1 MAFIGLPFVF
11 YLIETIIIILLI
23 IISSCGSINIIYGCH
38 MNYNYA
44 NLFTDF
50 FKGHFPPVSAKTYS
64 AIVMNWEGNA
74 VTNSVNNE
82 NESELPFPTRMFKR
96 LFDLL
101 FSVVVMLL
109 GFPIFA
115 MLFIITK
122 ISSPG
127 PAFYKQERLGKK
139 KRTFYIYKF
148 RSMYID
154 AEKFGPQLSSE
165 SDPRI
170 TKWGRVIRRTRLD
183 ELPQFWNVLKG
194 DMSVVGP
201 RPERHYFIEQIVEKK
216 PEYLRLQHIK
226 PGITSMGQVHY
237 GYAES
242 VDEMCERMQ
251 FDLNYLQAV
260 NFKTDFQVIC
270 KTVMVMLACKGK

>member
-1 MAFIGLPFVF
+1 
-11 YLIETIIIILLI
+11 
-23 IISSCGSINIIYGCH
+23 

-44 NLFTDF
+44 NLFTNF
-50 FKGHFPPVSAKTYS
+50 FEGHFPSIS
-64 AIVMNWEGNA
+64 QED
-74 VTNSVNNE
+74 NSTIALQWNE
-82 NESELPFPTRMFKR
+82 PETKIGFDSENVSELPFHVRTFKR
-96 LFDLL
+96 VFDLL
-101 FSVVVMLL
+101 FSSIVMIL
-109 GFPIFA
+109 GFPVFA
-115 MLFIITK
+115 ILFIITK

-127 PAFYKQERLGKK
+127 PVFYKQERLGKK

-148 RSMYID
+148 RSMHTD

-165 SDPRI
+165 TDPRI

-201 RPERHYFIEQIVEKK
+201 RPERHYFVEKIMEKK
-216 PEYLRLQHIK
+216 PEYFLLQHIK

-242 VDEMCERMQ
+242 VEQMCERMQ
-251 FDLNYLQAV
+251 YDLHYLQV
-260 NFKTDFQVIC
+260 INLKTDLKVIG
-270 KTVMVMLACKGK
+270 KTIRVMLACKGK

>member
-1 MAFIGLPFVF
+1 
-11 YLIETIIIILLI
+11 
-23 IISSCGSINIIYGCH
+23 

-44 NLFTDF
+44 NLFLNF
-50 FKGHFPPVSAKTYS
+50 FKGHFPPVSQKNYS
-64 AIVMNWEGNA
+64 AITLGWDEPAVEISSDRQNA
-74 VTNSVNNE
+74 SA
-82 NESELPFPTRMFKR
+82 LPLQTRMLKR
-96 LFDLL
+96 IFDVI
-101 FSVVVMLL
+101 FSIIIMIL
-109 GFPIFA
+109 GFPVFA
-115 MLFIITK
+115 LLFIITK

-127 PAFYKQERLGKK
+127 PVFYKQERLGKK

-148 RSMYID
+148 RSMYTD
-154 AEKFGPQLSSE
+154 AEKLGPQLSSE

-201 RPERHYFIEQIVEKK
+201 RPERHYFVEKILEKK
-216 PEYLRLQHIK
+216 PEYFMLHHIK

-251 FDLNYLQAV
+251 YDLNYLHSV
-260 NFKTDFQVIC
+260 NLKTDFIVIC
-270 KTVMVMLACKGK
+270 KTIKVMFACKGK

>member
-1 MAFIGLPFVF
+1 
-11 YLIETIIIILLI
+11 
-23 IISSCGSINIIYGCH
+23 

-44 NLFTDF
+44 NLFTNF
-50 FKGHFPPVSAKTYS
+50 FKGRFLPISSKNYS
-64 AIVMNWEGNA
+64 AIAVNWEEHT
-74 VTNSVNNE
+74 VKSSVSNE
-82 NESELPFPTRMFKR
+82 NGSELPLHIRIFKR
-96 LFDLL
+96 IFDLL

-109 GFPIFA
+109 GFPIFV

-148 RSMYID
+148 RSMYTD

-201 RPERHYFIEQIVEKK
+201 RPERHYFIEKIVEKK

-226 PGITSMGQVHY
+226 PGITSLGQVHY
-237 GYAES
+237 GYAKN

-251 FDLNYLQAV
+251 FDLNYLQDV
-260 NFKTDFQVIC
+260 NFKTDFQIIC
-270 KTVMVMLACKGK
+270 KTVKVMLACKGK